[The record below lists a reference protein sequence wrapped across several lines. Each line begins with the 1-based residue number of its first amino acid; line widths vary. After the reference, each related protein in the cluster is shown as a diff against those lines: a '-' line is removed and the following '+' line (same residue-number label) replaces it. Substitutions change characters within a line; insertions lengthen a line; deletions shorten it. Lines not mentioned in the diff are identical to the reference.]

1 VTCHE
6 LCKFYIPGLKV
17 ILGPPSEAIVLQEVL
32 AEIVKEAHEFTTAA
46 NLSTALQSFS
56 SDPSLQNQL
65 PEAIGRL
72 ADIILQL
79 LSLSVPQGTGNAE
92 YFRTSR

>member
-1 VTCHE
+1 
-6 LCKFYIPGLKV
+6 LKV

-32 AEIVKEAHEFTTAA
+32 AEIVKEAYEFTTAA
-46 NLSTALQSFS
+46 NLSTALQSLS
-56 SDPSLQNQL
+56 SDPSLKNHL

-79 LSLSVPQGTGNAE
+79 LSLSQGTGNDE
-92 YFRTSR
+92 YFRTSG